1 MGKGKQLPR
10 YYAFACTARLL
21 RTDLNTLLS
30 FQDDLSEAEIS
41 SFVDKVDKT
50 AQEKDM
56 TRLFKWQWIKS
67 MTTLRVKA

>member
-1 MGKGKQLPR
+1 M
-10 YYAFACTARLL
+10 